1 MGANQ
6 LKISLVQS
14 NSIVGDIIFNA
25 ECVCVK
31 ANEAA
36 KKGSDLIVFPEMF
49 LSGYQPLD
57 LVSKKSFLE
66 DIVFQIQNIAQKTN
80 SLNIRILIGVPWR
93 LDNKTYNALISIFK
107 GSIKV
112 VSKKSH
118 LPNYDV
124 FDEKRFFVSG
134 DGLDLLDL
142 GNIKVGF
149 PICEDAWH
157 SDIIGQLKNL
167 GADIIIIPNGSPY
180 ETNKLIDRQKVIK
193 NRCRETNLPIIYLNL
208 VGGQDDLVFDGGSF
222 VLDSRGA
229 NVCQFPQ
236 FAEKTEQVIF
246 EERKGVWEPLSG
258 SLTKIGSDS
267 SQDYS
272 AIVLGLRD
280 YVLKS
285 NFKKVVIGLSGG
297 IDSALVAVMAVDA
310 LGSDNVF
317 CLALPS
323 KFNSM
328 ESLDDARQLSE
339 NLGITLETI
348 GIQEIMDKT
357 DELLAPLFL
366 EKKRD
371 VTEENIQSR
380 LRAVLLMAFS
390 NKKGHLLLSTGNK
403 SEVAVGYSTIYGD
416 MAGAYNPLKDV
427 YKTKVYELS
436 KWRNNSSETSNFSVK
451 KPIPTSIILK
461 EPSAELAF
469 DQKDTDSLPS
479 YDELDTILEHLI
491 EDDLGVS
498 EIIKKGYLEKTV
510 LKVKNLLYLSEYK
523 RYQACLGPKISR
535 RPFSLGRR
543 MPVVNHWREQI

>member
-1 MGANQ
+1 MGTNQ
-6 LKISLVQS
+6 LKISLVQA
-14 NSIVGDIIFNA
+14 NSIVGGLNFNTEGVLIKAKEA
-25 ECVCVK
+25 E
-31 ANEAA
+31 

-57 LVSKKSFLE
+57 LVNKRSFLE
-66 DIVFQIQNIAQKTN
+66 DIFFQVRNIAQQTN
-80 SLNIRILIGVPWR
+80 TLNIRILIGAPWVF
-93 LDNKTYNALISIFK
+93 DNKIYNALISIFK
-107 GSIKV
+107 GSMKV

-124 FDEKRFFVSG
+124 FDEKRYFVSG
-134 DGLDLLDL
+134 DELDLMDL
-142 GNIKVGF
+142 GNIKIGF

-180 ETNKLIDRQKVIK
+180 ETNKLIDRQKIIK
-193 NRCRETNLPIIYLNL
+193 NRCKEANLPIIYLNL

-222 VLDSRGA
+222 VFDNEGA
-229 NVCQFPQ
+229 IICQFPQ
-236 FAEKTEQVIF
+236 FQEKTEQVIF
-246 EERKGVWEPLSG
+246 EKRKGVWGPLSS
-258 SLTKIGSDS
+258 SLTNIGSDA

-285 NFKKVVIGLSGG
+285 HFQKVVIGLSGG
-297 IDSALVAVMAVDA
+297 IDSTLVAVMAVDA
-310 LGSDNVF
+310 LGSDNVC

-328 ESLDDARQLSE
+328 GSLDDARQLTE
-339 NLGITLETI
+339 NLGITLEI
-348 GIQEIMDKT
+348 VGIQEIMDKT
-357 DELLAPLFL
+357 DQLLAPLFL
-366 EKKRD
+366 GKKRD

-390 NKKGHLLLSTGNK
+390 NKQRHLLLSTGNK
-403 SEVAVGYSTIYGD
+403 SEIAVGYSTIYGD

-436 KWRNNSSETSNFSVK
+436 RWRNNSSETSGFSVK
-451 KPIPTSIILK
+451 KPIPDNILLK

-479 YDELDTILEHLI
+479 YDELDMILEHLI
-491 EDDLGVS
+491 EDDLGVG

-510 LKVKNLLYLSEYK
+510 VKVKDLLYLSEYK

-543 MPVVNHWREQI
+543 MPVVNHWRE